1 MGKHII
7 WSNMNLDIEDW
18 RDGYKEF
25 LEINGI
31 DDRDPDDEDDIYDWM
46 VELNDEYLGDEQM
59 NCNIHTDGRIIAI
72 ANLCFWN
79 GRRIGYKLLDHNV
92 NDCLQF
98 EQGCDYAEF
107 YCDRYDLCSTQYHHD
122 GSHCITYREF
132 RPNITSDQAD
142 NFCWKL
148 YEGKATQKDITRYT
162 RSLKPYVNKAYGWR

>member
-1 MGKHII
+1 MSKHII
-7 WSNMNLDIEDW
+7 WSNLNINLKDW
-18 RDGYKEF
+18 KDF
-25 LEINGI
+25 LEEEY
-31 DDRDPDDEDDIYDWM
+31 PDVTDEYDQYNL
-46 VELNDEYLGDEQM
+46 VSELNDKYLGDEQM

-72 ANLCFWN
+72 ANLGFWN

-98 EQGCDYAEF
+98 EKDCDYAEF
-107 YCDRYDLCSTQYHHD
+107 YCGRYDLCSTQCHHD

-132 RPNITSDQAD
+132 KPSITSDQAD

-162 RSLKPYVNKAYGWR
+162 RSLKPYVKKVYGW

>member
-1 MGKHII
+1 MSKHII
-7 WSNMNLDIEDW
+7 WSNLNINLEDW
-18 RDGYKEF
+18 KDF
-25 LEINGI
+25 LEEEYPNVT
-31 DDRDPDDEDDIYDWM
+31 DEYDQYNL
-46 VELNDEYLGDEQM
+46 VSELNDEYLGDEQM

-72 ANLCFWN
+72 ANLGFWN

-98 EQGCDYAEF
+98 EKDCDYAEF
-107 YCDRYDLCSTQYHHD
+107 YCDRYDLKSTQHHHD

-148 YEGKATQKDITRYT
+148 YNGKATQNDITRYT
-162 RSLKPYVNKAYGWR
+162 RSLKPYVNKVYGWR